1 MKNLELKRILILF
14 LILRSLSGNTFG
26 QDYPKSSGKSVFI
39 TGITYDSKTH
49 EPLPNT
55 IFKVNNKF
63 SFATNE
69 SGRFS
74 FSGSP
79 RDTIVFTYM
88 GYQPSMLVIP
98 DSLKSEEYVMGIFMN
113 EQAIKLNEIIILP
126 RMASTSI
133 MINQVKTDQQTMNI
147 AQNNVD
153 KAVVEGLT
161 RAPKVYDAQMN
172 AKKTFRTNQMR
183 AEYKGML
190 VTPENSVGLSTQSF
204 KTNNIIYGSPII
216 TLHRAAKE
224 MITNSESIILVK
236 HFEAVKGLM
245 FQPGVF
251 QDSIITPNK

>member
-1 MKNLELKRILILF
+1 
-14 LILRSLSGNTFG
+14 LILRNLGGNAYG
-26 QDYPKSSGKSVFI
+26 QDHPNSNEKSVFI

-63 SFATNE
+63 SLATNE

-74 FSGSP
+74 FTGFPS
-79 RDTIVFTYM
+79 DTIVFTYM

-147 AQNNVD
+147 AQSNVD

-161 RAPKVYDAQMN
+161 RAPKVYDAEMN

-183 AEYKGML
+183 AEYRGMH

-224 MITNSESIILVK
+224 MITNSESVILLK
-236 HFEAVKGLM
+236 HFEVVKRITIQSGILS
-245 FQPGVF
+245 
-251 QDSIITPNK
+251 DTISTPNK

>member
-1 MKNLELKRILILF
+1 MKKLKLKRILIIL
-14 LILRSLSGNTFG
+14 LILRSLDGIAYG
-26 QDYPKSSGKSVFI
+26 QDHPASNGKSIFI

-49 EPLPNT
+49 EPLPNA
-55 IFKVNNKF
+55 IFKVNNKL

-69 SGRFS
+69 AGRFS
-74 FSGSP
+74 FTGSP
-79 RDTIVFTYM
+79 SDTIVFTYM

-98 DSLKSEEYVMGIFMN
+98 DSLKTEEYVMGIFMN

-126 RMASTSI
+126 RMGSTSI

-161 RAPKVYDAQMN
+161 RTPKVYDAQMN

-224 MITNSESIILVK
+224 MITNSESAILLQ

-245 FQPGVF
+245 LQSELLS
-251 QDSIITPNK
+251 DTIITTNK